1 MCKKIAVIG
10 GDLRTVYLAKILA
23 KEHTVITYGQ
33 ELAELKTEAMKID
46 NLKSA
51 IELSDIIIGPVPFSK
66 DGESVHAKF
75 SREKILVEEVVKYCK
90 GKLLIAG
97 AISDEICNLSKEN
110 DVQII
115 DLMKEESL
123 TVLNTIA
130 TAEGTLEIAI
140 NKTKR
145 ILHGSNVL
153 VLGYGRVGKVVA
165 QKFATLGAKVT
176 CAARR
181 PEVFAWIE
189 VDGYEKLNINELGEN
204 TDKTDRNKR
213 VKESDLES
221 FDIVINTPP
230 TMILNRDRLLKLK
243 KDCLIID
250 LASYPGG
257 VDKEA
262 IKELNINFEWALGL
276 PGKVAPI
283 TAAEH
288 IKKTLDEF
296 LKI

>member
-10 GDLRTVYLAKILA
+10 GDMRTVYLAKMLA

-33 ELAELKTEAMKID
+33 ELAEFKTEAMKID

-66 DGESVHAKF
+66 DGESVHSEF
-75 SREKILVEEVVKYCK
+75 SREKIMVEELIQYCK

-97 AISDEICNLSKEN
+97 AISDEICNLAKEN
-110 DVQII
+110 DVQVI
-115 DLMKEESL
+115 DLMKEENL

-145 ILHGSNVL
+145 VLQGSNVL

-165 QKFATLGAKVT
+165 QKFSAIGAKVT

-189 VDGYEKLNINELGEN
+189 VDGYESVNINELGEN
-204 TDKTDRNKR
+204 
-213 VKESDLES
+213 LGA
-221 FDIVINTPP
+221 FDIIINTPP
-230 TMILNRDRLLKLK
+230 TMILNRDRLLKIK
-243 KDCLIID
+243 KDCLVID

-257 VDKEA
+257 VDFEA
-262 IKELNINFEWALGL
+262 AKELGISFEWALGL

-288 IKKTLDEF
+288 IKKTLDEI
-296 LKI
+296 LKNIK

>member
-10 GDLRTVYLAKILA
+10 GDLRTVYLAKMLA

-33 ELAELKTEAMKID
+33 ELAEFKTEAMKID

-75 SREKILVEEVVKYCK
+75 SREKILVEEVIKYCK

-97 AISDEICNLSKEN
+97 AISDEICNLAKEN
-110 DVQII
+110 DVQVI

-130 TAEGTLEIAI
+130 TAEGTLELAI

-145 ILHGSNVL
+145 VLQGSNVL
-153 VLGYGRVGKVVA
+153 VLGYGRVAKVVA
-165 QKFATLGAKVT
+165 QKFAAMRAKVT
-176 CAARR
+176 CAVRR
-181 PEVFAWIE
+181 SEVFAWIE
-189 VDGYEKLNINELGEN
+189 VDGYDSLNINELGEN
-204 TDKTDRNKR
+204 LGT
-213 VKESDLES
+213 
-221 FDIVINTPP
+221 FDIIINTPP

-243 KDCLIID
+243 KDCLVID

-257 VDKEA
+257 VDFEA
-262 IKELNINFEWALGL
+262 AKELGISFEWALGL

-288 IKKTLDEF
+288 IKKTIDEI
-296 LKI
+296 LVKMSKEMV

>member
-1 MCKKIAVIG
+1 MRKKIAVIG
-10 GDLRTVYLAKILA
+10 GDLRTVYLAKMLA
-23 KEHTVITYGQ
+23 KENNVLTYGQ
-33 ELAELKTEAMKID
+33 ELANEKTEAMKID

-66 DGESVHAKF
+66 DGSRLQADF
-75 SREKILVEEVVKYCK
+75 SREKILVKEVIEYCR
-90 GKLLIAG
+90 GKTLIAG
-97 AISDEICNLSKEN
+97 AISDENCNLAKQN
-110 DVQII
+110 DIQVI
-115 DLMKEESL
+115 DLMKNESL

-130 TAEGTLEIAI
+130 TAEGTIEIAMKRTK
-140 NKTKR
+140 KT
-145 ILHGSNVL
+145 LHESKVL
-153 VLGYGRVGKVVA
+153 VLGYGRVARVVA
-165 QKFATLGAKVT
+165 QKFAAIGAKVT

-189 VDGYEKLNINELGEN
+189 VDGHKSININELAEN
-204 TDKTDRNKR
+204 
-213 VKESDLES
+213 LGA

-243 KDCLIID
+243 KDCLVID

-257 VDKEA
+257 TDFVAAKEFG
-262 IKELNINFEWALGL
+262 INYEWALGL

-288 IKKTLDEF
+288 IKKTLDVILE
-296 LKI
+296 IS

>member
-10 GDLRTVYLAKILA
+10 GDLRTVYLAKMLA

-33 ELAELKTEAMKID
+33 ELAEFKTEAMKID

-165 QKFATLGAKVT
+165 KKFVAMGAFVT
-176 CAARR
+176 CAARK
-181 PEVFAWIE
+181 PEAFAWIE
-189 VDGYEKLNINELGEN
+189 VDGYDMININKLGEN
-204 TDKTDRNKR
+204 LRK
-213 VKESDLES
+213 
-221 FDIVINTPP
+221 FDIIVNTPP
-230 TMILNRDRLLKLK
+230 VMILTKERLSKLK
-243 KDCLIID
+243 HDCLVID

-257 VDKEA
+257 IDIEA
-262 IKELNINFEWALGL
+262 AKDLGINFEWALGL

-288 IKKTLDEF
+288 IKKTLDEI
-296 LKI
+296 LKNKTNVAEM